1 MFRLDWQQNWLATA
15 TQHNIKI
22 RIEPET
28 LKTPNT
34 IFVSFEP
41 FGSSLLEFSQ
51 SSASPKVTKC
61 YSEFQRIFNQVG
73 FLLERCFQPYTLPY
87 DREAWRAA
95 VHGVAKSLTGLRGWT
110 ITKAYPDLFLSC
122 QHLWLCFILGTSTEP
137 SPQPGLLGVV
147 SGHQC
152 SYKIVMDAGSAGEDG
167 PSQASP

>member
-28 LKTPNT
+28 WNTPNT

-41 FGSSLLEFSQ
+41 FRSSLLEFSQ
-51 SSASPKVTKC
+51 SSASPKVTKW

-87 DREAWRAA
+87 DREDWRAA
-95 VHGVAKSLTGLRGWT
+95 VHGVAKSRTGLRGWT

-122 QHLWLCFILGTSTEP
+122 QTLVTLFHFGDFHRAIPTARVTGGSFWTSV
-137 SPQPGLLGVV
+137 LL
-147 SGHQC
+147 
-152 SYKIVMDAGSAGEDG
+152 
-167 PSQASP
+167 